1 MNPLNSISVNIV
13 STLAAM
19 VCAVTFVS
27 AQDMGL
33 VTRDLKD
40 AQQRLTTERER
51 IAAEKPEL
59 AKKFDLT
66 RASLIEKRRKVRIAR
81 MAKEHRATMLKELK
95 KKHYRSAQDFTYTDG
110 QLKDYGL
117 MMETFLLP
125 GEEKSYQNALDG
137 IHLADGGGGSKVERM
152 KDRLAILDAG
162 LTRLE
167 KLVGG
172 SSIQADAVAPDGEVK
187 SGTFLV
193 AGPAVWFISD
203 DKSLAGSVVR
213 EKGTLSPRVRP
224 GDLAEIQTV
233 AAGGEAALSIDVTGG
248 KALALASL
256 ESDPLDIFRKG
267 GFWIWPILGIALISA
282 IAGVMKFIQ
291 IIRIR
296 TPQNDWVASIL
307 AAMRE
312 GDVEEAKAIAS
323 KAVHPVSAVMTQC
336 IGYAKAGP
344 DVAEEVLYEQ
354 LIGVQNK
361 LQGGL
366 PFIAITAATAPLL
379 GLLGTVAGMIRTF
392 NVITVSG
399 TGDAKPLAGGISE
412 ALITTLFGL
421 VVAIPA
427 LIIHALLSRRS
438 QGIIQNTEK
447 LGLTFVNGLRGDETL
462 NSKIVNQ
469 STSQPIN

>member
-1 MNPLNSISVNIV
+1 MRIV
-13 STLAAM
+13 STIAAM
-19 VCAVTFVS
+19 ACAVTFVS
-27 AQDMGL
+27 AQDMES

-59 AKKFDLT
+59 AKEFDLT
-66 RASLIEKRRKVRIAR
+66 RASLIEKRRKARIAR
-81 MAKEHRATMLKELK
+81 MAKADRATMLKELE

-125 GEEKSYQNALDG
+125 GEEKSYQKALDG

-152 KDRLAILDAG
+152 EKRLAILDAG

-172 SSIQADAVAPDGEVK
+172 SSVHAEAVAPDGEVK
-187 SGTFLV
+187 SGTFLL
-193 AGPAVWFISD
+193 AGPALWFISD
-203 DKSLAGSVVR
+203 DESLAGSVVR

-224 GDLAEIQTV
+224 GDRAAIQTV
-233 AAGGEAALSIDVTGG
+233 VAGGEAVLSIDVTGG

-307 AAMRE
+307 SAMRE
-312 GDVEEAKAIAS
+312 GDTEGAKAIAS
-323 KAVHPVSAVMTQC
+323 KAIHPVSAVMTQC
-336 IGYAKAGP
+336 ISYAKAGP

-462 NSKIVNQ
+462 NYKIANQ
-469 STSQPIN
+469 STSEPIN